1 MVPLKNPTYS
11 PRLSDGPPHH
21 LLHLPVPL
29 LLGAPQLV
37 LSSLL
42 ALAPL
47 LCLGRPPASKAQ
59 YISCVNLPKVEN
71 ANIISKQMLKYPSG
85 ERVRYEC
92 IKPFEIF
99 GEVEVMCLNGIW
111 TEPPQCKHS
120 TGKCGPPPPID
131 NGDLTSF
138 PLAVYP
144 TGSSVEYQ
152 CQSLYQLEGSK
163 TVICRNGK
171 WSNPPKCLH
180 KYFNACVISE
190 EIMERYH
197 ITCRWKGQQKLYAS
211 SGDIVDFVCKYGY
224 SASTRPQSFLT
235 RCIDGHLEY
244 TVCT

>member
-1 MVPLKNPTYS
+1 M
-11 PRLSDGPPHH
+11 
-21 LLHLPVPL
+21 
-29 LLGAPQLV
+29 LLGERKESYKSGDQVIYRCPKFYQV
-37 LSSLL
+37 DGSNTITCINGKWIGK
-42 ALAPL
+42 PM
-47 LCLGRPPASKAQ
+47 CKD
-59 YISCVNLPKVEN
+59 ISCVNLPKVEN

-180 KYFNACVISE
+180 KYFSDLMGPGKISILSMILFCV
-190 EIMERYH
+190 
-197 ITCRWKGQQKLYAS
+197 K
-211 SGDIVDFVCKYGY
+211 
-224 SASTRPQSFLT
+224 
-235 RCIDGHLEY
+235 
-244 TVCT
+244 